1 MSRPRST
8 PILPI
13 VLGITTASICPLGA
27 VGYRLPNQDPEGI
40 ARGNAFAATADN
52 PSAIYYN
59 PAGITQLEGQNL
71 SLGSY
76 FISTDVHY
84 DSFTGG
90 SASTK
95 TDFQAVPQIYYTYSP
110 ADSPFSYGVG
120 IYAPYG
126 LGIDY
131 GNNTP
136 FSTLAQKGKIVYA
149 TLNPVIAYEVSPTL
163 SVAAGLTLNYSQA
176 SLQRRIGLVP
186 VGQFD
191 QFEFEGDG
199 FAIGYNLG
207 ALWQPVSEWSFGL
220 NFRSPTKVAYSGES
234 IAQPFSTSSKTTT
247 ELDYPMNIVGGVSYR
262 PDDKWNFEFNLDWT
276 DWDSVNDA
284 LFVGTFGG
292 NQVFPFRYESS
303 FMYQFGVTRQLN
315 DGYYL
320 SAGYIYSENSVPDRT
335 FTPLNPDSDLHLL
348 SFGFGHRGERF
359 SWAVGYHFAYNGGR
373 VVTGN
378 AAVSPR
384 GETANGTYTT
394 FNNAV
399 NISCRYSF

>member
-1 MSRPRST
+1 MKRFRST

-13 VLGITTASICPLGA
+13 VLGFTTASICPLGA
-27 VGYRLPNQDPEGI
+27 VGFRLPNQDPEGI

-84 DSFTGG
+84 DSFTGE

-95 TDFQAVPQIYYTYSP
+95 TSFQAVPQIYYTFSP
-110 ADSPFSYGVG
+110 KDSPFSYGLGV
-120 IYAPYG
+120 YAPYG

-131 GNNTP
+131 DKDTP
-136 FSTLAQKGKIVYA
+136 FSTVAEKGKILYA
-149 TLNPVIAYEVSPTL
+149 TLNPVIAYEVNSTL
-163 SVAAGLTLNYSQA
+163 SVAAGLTLNYSEA

-186 VGQFD
+186 ND
-191 QFEFEGDG
+191 EFEFEGNG
-199 FAIGYNLG
+199 FALGFNLG
-207 ALWQPVSEWSFGL
+207 ALWNPIPEWSFGL
-220 NFRSPTKVAYSGES
+220 NFRSPTKVEYSGTS
-234 IAQPFSTSSKTTT
+234 IAEPFSTTSKTTT
-247 ELDYPMNIVGGVSYR
+247 DLDYPMYIVGGVSYR
-262 PDDKWNFEFNLDWT
+262 PNDKWNFEFNLDWT

-284 LFVGTFGG
+284 RFVGTFGG
-292 NQVFPFRYESS
+292 PQTFAFRYKSS
-303 FMYQFGVTRQLN
+303 FMYEFGITRQLV

-348 SFGFGHRGERF
+348 SLGFGHRGECF
-359 SWAVGYHFAYNGGR
+359 SWAIGYHFAYNGGR
-373 VVTGN
+373 TVTGN
-378 AAVSPR
+378 VTSSPI
-384 GETANGTYTT
+384 GETSDGKYTT

-399 NISCRYSF
+399 NVSCRYSF